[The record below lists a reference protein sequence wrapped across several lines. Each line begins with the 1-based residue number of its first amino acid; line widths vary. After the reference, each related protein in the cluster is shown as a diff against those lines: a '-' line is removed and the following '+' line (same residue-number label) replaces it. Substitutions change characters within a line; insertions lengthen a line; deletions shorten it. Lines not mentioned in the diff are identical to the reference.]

1 MNISGEHLTSVQK
14 NNILYDKYGNKK
26 YYCITMDTDWIEE
39 FEKEDKLYEDFYK
52 EPVDIINI
60 YFLYINN
67 ENELIH
73 IVEEPHILQNNK
85 LQKETLIGIIRSNR
99 MKDNMTFRLLSL
111 LQYNFTKEPIAIIN
125 PSIDTNNTTFLQSI
139 HYLDDVKWEKSI
151 SFMRDLNSL
160 FIVYYHDPYNKLT
173 AHTTRKIK
181 LNSSKRRTKRKRT

>member
-1 MNISGEHLTSVQK
+1 
-14 NNILYDKYGNKK
+14 
-26 YYCITMDTDWIEE
+26 MDTDWIEE

-99 MKDNMTFRLLSL
+99 IKDNMTFRLLSL

-160 FIVYYHDPYNKLT
+160 FIVYYHDPYNKLQ

-181 LNSSKRRTKRKRT
+181 LNSLSSKRRTKRKRT